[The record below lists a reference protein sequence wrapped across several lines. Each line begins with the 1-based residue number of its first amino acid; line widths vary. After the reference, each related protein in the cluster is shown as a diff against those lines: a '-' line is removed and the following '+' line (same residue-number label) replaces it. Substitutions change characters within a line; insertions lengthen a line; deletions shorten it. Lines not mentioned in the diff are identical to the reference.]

1 MNITRYTVHKVRS
14 GQTLASLIADYRL
27 SSKAAI
33 LDSPGNAANRSDL
46 AVDGELPVNLLVQIP
61 PRAEDIL
68 QERMRLANELKPV
81 LLAHFDTLRELAE
94 TDLLPSLMEGISPFH
109 SDRVSSVLQQLNE
122 FSRLA
127 IDRIG
132 ANTVRFI
139 ELGKAMSLTHVGTAE
154 DRALAA
160 TSGYAMAGLDW
171 AVSSRGLSAW
181 QSMWERELWDNKW
194 DSRSSEAAA
203 ESTLQYITTVRS
215 IVVQQVDRHFRE
227 SLLLQK
233 RLQAE

>member
-1 MNITRYTVHKVRS
+1 MSTTRYTVHKIQR
-14 GQTLASLIADYRL
+14 GQTLASLVVNYRL

-33 LDSPGNAANRSDL
+33 LDSPGNAAIRSDL
-46 AVDGELPVNLLVQIP
+46 GVDGELPIDLFVQIP
-61 PRAEDIL
+61 PRAEDVL

-81 LLAHFDTLRELAE
+81 LSAHFDTLRDLADS
-94 TDLLPSLMEGISPFH
+94 DLLHALMGDTSPFR
-109 SDRVSSVLQQLNE
+109 SDEVASVLQQLSE

-132 ANTVRFI
+132 TNTGRFI
-139 ELGKAMSLTHVGTAE
+139 ELGKAMSLTHVATAE

-160 TSGYAMAGLDW
+160 ASGYAMAGLSW
-171 AVSSRGLSAW
+171 AVSSQGLSAW
-181 QSMWERELWDNKW
+181 QSMWERDLWDNKW
-194 DSRSSEAAA
+194 DSRSSESAA
-203 ESTLQYITTVRS
+203 ELTMQYITTVRS

-227 SLLLQK
+227 SLLLQQ